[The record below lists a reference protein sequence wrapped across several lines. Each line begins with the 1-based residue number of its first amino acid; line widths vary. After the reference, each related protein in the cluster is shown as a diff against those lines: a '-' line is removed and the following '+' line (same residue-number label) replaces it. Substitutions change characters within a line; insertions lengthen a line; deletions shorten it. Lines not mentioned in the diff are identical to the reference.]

1 MTPRALIALAAF
13 LAVSCTASDEQKDI
27 IYQLSDEKY
36 YEMPQLFHLD
46 EYNGCLA
53 THNAYC
59 LGSFELSADANNKL
73 FQTMQRFTANWVDN
87 FNHTRLHRG
96 LCLNRSCAEQA
107 PLPSTTLPLHHELK
121 AWFSSCVNETM
132 QTSYGLRAHL
142 YHLEYCKSSTPNP
155 SRPLNAS
162 EKAFAAAVAA
172 ILALAVVSTTL
183 DLTLS
188 DHARKGAGWTLSW
201 SVRQSWRTLTAPPTA
216 PADCDLRI
224 FDGLRVFCM
233 LCVIIEHVCWLATLS
248 YLADT
253 RYYEQTRRAGDVML
267 MTNSTLVVQI
277 FFIMSSFLLAH
288 KLLQDRSYLPPIRTF
303 FTMMVNRI
311 IRLSPSYFLVVWFA
325 SSWWERLGGGPQW
338 APLVSTEAQICRKK
352 WWIHLL
358 YLNNVL
364 NPDDKCLIQTW
375 YLAADTQLYAAALAL
390 TLLLRNRKW
399 ATVALGTLLKDGELY
414 VHEPAHPD
422 QHVKYVHAS
431 YEATDITINKS
442 VRATYH
448 GDASFNVLY
457 QSPLGNAV
465 GALCGLLLAHAHH
478 ALRRAGLR
486 PEECQIFRWLSV
498 LAAPFAVWW
507 IALSP
512 LLLPAGPPPRGAAAA
527 LAAFERPV
535 FALLVVVALL
545 GAING
550 VRSPWRTW
558 LSGRGWA
565 IFARLSFG
573 ALLLHMPLNKALLAA
588 RLAPAQ
594 IDRRNAVSAFDILEL

>member
-188 DHARKGAGWTLSW
+188 DHARKGWTLSW

-399 ATVALGTLLKDGELY
+399 ATVALGTLL
-414 VHEPAHPD
+414 VI
-422 QHVKYVHAS
+422 
-431 YEATDITINKS
+431 ATAVTFGLAYTWHLVPTYFLHRPES